1 MPDELADHPL
11 REPQPARRSPAAAL
25 VPAVVALV
33 LGAALLFA
41 GYWGASDTTNPG
53 DQIPYLA
60 SSTVPGLALV
70 GAGIALLLR
79 HEHRLDREELHR
91 LRTGFDALVEWLAD
105 AGAGAPDPPVNG
117 PRSTTASERRM

>member
-11 REPQPARRSPAAAL
+11 REPQPVRRTQAAAL
-25 VPAVVALV
+25 APAVVALV
-33 LGAALLFA
+33 LGAGLLFA
-41 GYWGASDTTNPG
+41 GYWGVSDTANPG

-70 GAGIALLLR
+70 SAGIALLLR

-91 LRTGFDALVEWLAD
+91 LRTAFDALVDWLAD
-105 AGAGAPDPPVNG
+105 AGAPPDSPVNG
-117 PRSTTASERRM
+117 PRSASAPERTA